1 MAYKLITAPATEPVT
16 LAEAKT
22 HLNAVGTDDDT
33 YITALIVAAREAA
46 ETVTERVLM
55 TQTWELALDTF
66 PDALELIRVPV
77 QSVTSITYDDADGV
91 ATVLGASAYSLDTAD
106 DAGFA
111 YIVPAYNTQWPV
123 TQDAINAV
131 RVRFVAGYAS
141 AAAVPQQVKQW
152 MLLRIGLL
160 YKHRED
166 VVVTG
171 VSIAK
176 VPYLDSLLD
185 GCRIWTR
192 GR

>member
-1 MAYKLITAPATEPVT
+1 MAYRLITAPASEPVT
-16 LAEAKT
+16 LTEAKT
-22 HLNAVGTDDDT
+22 HLNVVGTDDDT
-33 YITALIVAAREAA
+33 YITALIVAAREGA
-46 ETVTERVLM
+46 ETITERVLM
-55 TQTWELALDTF
+55 TQTWELALDAF

-91 ATVLGASAYSLDTAD
+91 ATVLGASAYALDTAD
-106 DAGFA
+106 DNGFA

-123 TQDAINAV
+123 TQDSINAV
-131 RVRFVAGYAS
+131 RVRFVSGYAS
-141 AAAVPQQVKQW
+141 AALVPQQVKQW

-166 VVVTG
+166 VATG

-192 GR
+192 SR

>member
-123 TQDAINAV
+123 TQDSINAV

-152 MLLRIGLL
+152 ILLRIGLL

-166 VVVTG
+166 VATG
-171 VSIAK
+171 VSMAK